1 LNTTLLLQKLI
12 QIENVVGILEPV
24 EVRRMLIEVEDYLLE
39 TQRSSVD
46 RSAANHRT
54 NPGSVLRAVTRFAL

>member
-1 LNTTLLLQKLI
+1 MNTTLLLQKLI

-39 TQRSSVD
+39 TQRSSVN
-46 RSAANHRT
+46 RSAATHRT
-54 NPGSVLRAVTRFAL
+54 IPGSVLRAATRFAL